1 MKKLVL
7 ATIAG
12 YVALMATNYVVHS
25 IWLMADYA
33 AIPASHRSSEGMM
46 HRFWAMLIGQFFFAA
61 LFAYIYQRGIE
72 PKPWPGQG
80 IRYAIMV
87 TFLTVV
93 PYSLSDYVVY
103 IVPYQLV
110 IKWMIAGGIQLGIMG
125 LIVAAIYNNQR
136 T

>member
-1 MKKLVL
+1 MRIKFGRAVF
-7 ATIAG
+7 
-12 YVALMATNYVVHS
+12 V
-25 IWLMADYA
+25 
-33 AIPASHRSSEGMM
+33 R
-46 HRFWAMLIGQFFFAA
+46 
-61 LFAYIYQRGIE
+61 
-72 PKPWPGQG
+72 
-80 IRYAIMV
+80 RYAIMV

-110 IKWMIAGGIQLGIMG
+110 IKWMIAGAIQLGIMG

>member
-7 ATIAG
+7 ATVAG

-25 IWLMADYA
+25 IWLMSDYA
-33 AIPASHRSSEGMM
+33 AIPASHRSPEGMM

-61 LFAYIYQRGIE
+61 LFAYIYQRGAE
-72 PKPWPGQG
+72 SKPWPAQG
-80 IRYAIMV
+80 IRYAILV

-103 IVPYQLV
+103 LVPYQLV
-110 IKWMIAGGIQLGIMG
+110 IKWMIAGAIQLGIMG
-125 LIVAAIYNNQR
+125 LIVAAIYHNER
-136 T
+136 S